1 MPLLDIASTI
11 TLNNDVAMPRLGLGV
26 WQAASGGETRRAV
39 LWALEDGYRQVD
51 TARIYG
57 NEKDVGSALRE
68 SGLPRDQVFVT
79 TKLWNRDQGY
89 EKAKKALSVSLHEL
103 GLDYVDLYLMHWP
116 VEGKRLESWRAME
129 ELQAGG
135 YARAIGVCN
144 FHERHLDELLAD
156 TDVVPAVD
164 QVEFSPFLYQRPL
177 LEYCRERDIALEAYS
192 PLSRGRRFD
201 HPVVVEVARR
211 RHRSPAQVLI
221 RWALQHDLV
230 VIPKSVNRQ
239 RIRENAAVFDF
250 ELEPDDMAELD
261 GLNENRHEAWDPTEA
276 P

>member
-26 WQAASGGETRRAV
+26 WQVASGGETRRAV
-39 LWALEDGYRQVD
+39 LWALEDGYRHVD

-68 SGLPRDQVFVT
+68 SGLPRDQVFIT

-177 LEYCRERDIALEAYS
+177 LEYCRERGVVLEAYS

-201 HPVVVEVARR
+201 HPAVVDVARR

-230 VIPKSVNRQ
+230 AIPKSVNRQ
-239 RIRENAAVFDF
+239 RIRENARVFDF
-250 ELEPDDMAELD
+250 ELAPDDMAELD
-261 GLNENRHEAWDPTEA
+261 ALNENRHEAWDPTEA